1 MQQEMYQPAQTT
13 TDKYKQEAIQT
24 TRLYHYVLDSRSI
37 KNKLLLKASKEKIV
51 FNANA
56 TAWTRPVLSHFFLLA
71 TNI

>member
-37 KNKLLLKASKEKIV
+37 QKQ
-51 FNANA
+51 
-56 TAWTRPVLSHFFLLA
+56 TAIES
-71 TNI
+71 